1 MLELQ
6 MHPLFYLPIRSLC
19 QERMHLLL
27 EALGNPHR
35 RFRSVHVAGTKG
47 TGSTAALLA
56 SALREAGYRTGCYSS
71 PHVVS
76 MEERVRVDDQ
86 EIELE
91 ELDALLA
98 AAAPAAERLR
108 PRGLSHFELL
118 TAVAFEHFAA
128 HGVEVAVVEAGLG
141 GARDATNVFSAGDL
155 AASVITPVGRDH
167 LEALGGDL
175 RGVAQAKAGVIKA
188 GRPLVLAPQPEAE
201 AESLILEQ
209 GACEGGWRGAMR
221 AMCRDMIPGRILHGS
236 RSFMN

>member
-1 MLELQ
+1 

-47 TGSTAALLA
+47 KGSTAALLA

-221 AMCRDMIPGRILHGS
+221 AMCREMIPGRMFH
-236 RSFMN
+236 